1 MDSLPDDS
9 LTQRIAELRATDAG
23 KSLLEKVA
31 TGSNEDFTPAEISL
45 NNRLSLFL
53 AEQERRQTRAQ
64 YAAHIAGPGAADSAV
79 HAKLDELLSAHG
91 PARRKLPGSECD
103 FRDKNGND
111 SNAAKRTWEF
121 ANKADEIFFN
131 SSRSGGE
138 GSAGRSGFDRGGSEG
153 EPRQSEG
160 PARGRYEVVRVACP
174 SCLYCF

>member
-111 SNAAKRTWEF
+111 SNAAKPQAVPDSIAEEVKESLD
-121 ANKADEIFFN
+121 KAKAQLE
-131 SSRSGGE
+131 E
-138 GSAGRSGFDRGGSEG
+138 GMKLCE
-153 EPRQSEG
+153 
-160 PARGRYEVVRVACP
+160 
-174 SCLYCF
+174 